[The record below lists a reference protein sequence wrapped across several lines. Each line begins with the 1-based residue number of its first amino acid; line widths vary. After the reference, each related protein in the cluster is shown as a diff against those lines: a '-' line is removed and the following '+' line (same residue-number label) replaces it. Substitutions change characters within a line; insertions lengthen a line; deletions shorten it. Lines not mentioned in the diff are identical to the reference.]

1 MCFGNYLKIMKKYLL
16 VFLGAGLF
24 LGSCSKNDDPQVAE
38 ELEETIP
45 TPEVEIDVTVQNFM
59 WQTMNTYYYWQG
71 DVVDLGDDRFTSN
84 DDYISFLET
93 EENPGTFFDEK
104 LLYAE
109 DRFSFYSEDY
119 KELTQ
124 SFAGI
129 SKSNGLEFGLS
140 LFVDSDDV
148 FGYVRYIVPNSNA
161 STKDIQR
168 GDIFTGVNG
177 TSLNLDNYIDLL
189 FGESDTYTL
198 NMAEISGN
206 IITDTDRE
214 VTLTKEADLSENPI
228 FIANVLETGGKKI
241 GYLMYNSF
249 TNEYD
254 EQLNNAFGEFKSA
267 GVTDLVLD
275 LRYNP
280 GGSVNSAQLLSS
292 MIYGTHTNSVFLK
305 ARYNEKL
312 QSEFND
318 ADLIE
323 YFTDTTDNNTP
334 INTLG
339 LGKVYIIATESSA
352 SASELVMNGLDPYI
366 NVIHIGTTTTG
377 KNEFSVTFV
386 DDFENGNVY
395 DPNREDN
402 INPDNHWAIQPL
414 IGRNENAEG
423 FSEYTDGLS
432 PDILLNEDIS
442 NLGVLGNMDEPL
454 LAKAIAEI
462 TGATA
467 KMDFTVDMP
476 VKLVSSSKMFTKI
489 KDNMFMDIK
498 NPLKLTEK

>member
-1 MCFGNYLKIMKKYLL
+1 MCFGYYLKVMKKYLL
-16 VFLGAGLF
+16 VFLGVGLF
-24 LGSCSKNDDPQVAE
+24 LGSCNKNDDPQIAE
-38 ELEETIP
+38 ELEA
-45 TPEVEIDVTVQNFM
+45 PEVEIDVTVQNFM
-59 WQTMNTYYYWQG
+59 WQTMNTYYFWQS
-71 DVVDLGDDRFTSN
+71 DVADLADSRFASN
-84 DDYISFLET
+84 NDYVSFLES

-104 LLYAE
+104 LLYTK

-140 LFVDSDDV
+140 LFVDSNDV
-148 FGYVRYIVPNSNA
+148 YGYVRYIVPNSNA

-168 GDIFTGVNG
+168 GDIFTGING
-177 TSLNLDNYIDLL
+177 TTLNLDNYMDLL
-189 FGESDTYTL
+189 FGDGDTYTL

-206 IITDTDRE
+206 IITNTDRE
-214 VTLTKEADLSENPI
+214 VTLTKEANLTENPI
-228 FIANVLETGGKKI
+228 FINKVLDTGGKKI
-241 GYLMYNSF
+241 GYLMYNGF

-280 GGSVNSAQLLSS
+280 GGSVNSARLLSS
-292 MIYGTHTNSVFLK
+292 MIYGTYTNSVFLK

-312 QSEFND
+312 QSEFGD

-323 YFTDTTDNNTP
+323 YFADTTDNNTP

-339 LGKVYIIATESSA
+339 LSKVYIIATGSSA
-352 SASELVMNGLDPYI
+352 SASELVMNGLDPYM

-386 DDFENGNVY
+386 DDFGNGNVY
-395 DPNREDN
+395 DPDREDN

-414 IGRNENAEG
+414 IGRNENANG

-432 PDILLNEDIS
+432 PDILLSEDLS

-462 TGATA
+462 TGTAA

-476 VKLVSSSKMFTKI
+476 IKLVSSSKMFTKT